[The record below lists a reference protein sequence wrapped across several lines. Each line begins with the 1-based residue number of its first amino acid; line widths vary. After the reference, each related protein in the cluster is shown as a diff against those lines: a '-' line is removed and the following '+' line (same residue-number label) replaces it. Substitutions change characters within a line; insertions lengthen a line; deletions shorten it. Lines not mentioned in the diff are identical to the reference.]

1 MEGSSYDK
9 ATVEFLRALHI
20 DEERIYKLTVDG
32 ALQFRREN
40 GYRNF
45 AIYWNKFRNLK

>member
-9 ATVEFLRALHI
+9 VTVAFLRALHI
-20 DEERIYKLTVDG
+20 DEGGIYTLTLDC
-32 ALQFRREN
+32 ALLLPSEG

-45 AIYWNKFRNLK
+45 AIYWNKFIN